1 VISDGRYDR
10 RRVAPTRT
18 ILITGCSSPQGIGFA
33 TARALAERGHRVHAT
48 VRDHSIDG
56 ELRRGFEE
64 RLAVHTLDLL
74 EPATIDST
82 LDAVLAADQR
92 LDVLINNA
100 GYGLIGGVEQVDVD
114 QARAQFETNLFGTM
128 TLVQRVLPIMR
139 NQRQGHIVN
148 ISTVFAAGLTPPA
161 IGYYV
166 ASKAALETV
175 CQSLAFELAPWDIQV
190 TNYQP
195 GPVMTELSRQWG
207 DRLSA
212 DQDPAPDLI
221 DHLYRWVAGPD
232 APAMQSPAEVAAA
245 LSEFLDAEPS
255 GLADQSGAAAR
266 AYVAAALRD
275 PTRAAE
281 LASLLAE
288 FERATSG

>member
-1 VISDGRYDR
+1 VISDPPP
-10 RRVAPTRT
+10 VAPMRT

-33 TARALAERGHRVHAT
+33 TARALAARGHRVHAT
-48 VRDHSIDG
+48 VRDHANDA

-74 EPATIDST
+74 QPATMDST
-82 LDAVLAADQR
+82 LNAILAADRR
-92 LDVLINNA
+92 LEVLINNA

-114 QARAQFETNLFGTM
+114 QVRAQFETNVFGTLA
-128 TLVQRVLPIMR
+128 LVQRVLPIMR
-139 NQRQGHIVN
+139 EQRQGHIVN
-148 ISTVFAAGLTPPA
+148 VSTVFAAGLTPPA
-161 IGYYV
+161 IGSYV
-166 ASKAALETV
+166 ASKAALETI
-175 CQSLAFELAPWDIQV
+175 CQSLALELAPWDIRV

-212 DQDPAPDLI
+212 DQDPAPDLN
-221 DHLYRWVAGPD
+221 DRLYRWVAGPD
-232 APAMQSPAEVAAA
+232 APAIQAPVEVAAA
-245 LSEFLDAEPS
+245 LRDFLESEPS
-255 GLADQSGAAAR
+255 GLAHQSGPAAR

-275 PTRAAE
+275 PTRAEE

-288 FERATSG
+288 FDRAASA